1 MNHSI
6 FFRGLAKRILIQFS
20 PVGFYKIRHR
30 LLLGRWPNLSNPK
43 TFDEKLACL
52 MLYHHDALK
61 SRLADK
67 YLLRSYVAEK
77 GLAHLL
83 PELLGVYQSPEVIPF
98 ADLPERFVLK
108 CTHGSGFNLVCCG
121 RDHFDPDSARQKL
134 ARWMHTDFSHF
145 NGEIHYAAITPR
157 IIAEAFLGDEAG
169 GLPRDYKF
177 FCFSGTPHCVM
188 VCAPQNRCGRKAKYY
203 FYDTAWTR
211 KLPYDRFDPTQSEE
225 IGRPQAYD
233 VMLNAAAKLSS
244 PFAFVRVDFYS
255 FRGRAF
261 VGEMTFTPSA
271 CVDPDLT
278 DQAQAELGRLISV
291 A

>member
-1 MNHSI
+1 MSTDR
-6 FFRGLAKRILIQFS
+6 FFRRLAKRILFRFS
-20 PVGFYKIRHR
+20 PVWFYKLRYR
-30 LLLGRWPNLSNPK
+30 LLTGRWPNLFNPK

-52 MLYHHDALK
+52 MLFDSNPLK
-61 SRLADK
+61 SCLADK
-67 YLLRSYVAEK
+67 YLLRRHMAES

-83 PELLGVYQSPEVIPF
+83 PDLLGVYDRPASIPF

-108 CTHGSGFNLVCCG
+108 CTHGSGFNLVCTDK
-121 RDHFDPDSARQKL
+121 RQFDAESARQKL
-134 ARWMHTDFSHF
+134 ACWMNTDFSHV

-169 GLPRDYKF
+169 GLPLNYKF
-177 FCFSGTPHCVM
+177 FCFSGTPRCVM
-188 VCAPQNRCGRKAKYY
+188 VCVPEDQDGRKTKYY
-203 FYDTAWTR
+203 FYDAAWTR
-211 KLPYDRFDPTQSEE
+211 KLPYNRLDPNPSED
-225 IGRPQAYD
+225 IGKPEGYD
-233 VMLNAAAKLSS
+233 IMQKAAVKLAR

-291 A
+291 V